1 MGLFHEVVYTF
12 TIGCKI
18 VFLAY
23 ISAFFNSLTQLRNE
37 KQLKSET
44 KSLIFRFNQKSL
56 NDFNFKNGIKPKN
69 SLFLFFTKHKHT
81 KLGLNKNLFKQTAIY
96 GLATVFPRMLS
107 FFLVRLYTGI
117 LPTGEYG
124 EVSIV
129 LSWMVFL
136 NVVLS
141 YGMETAFFRFY
152 NSESDKQNVIA
163 TSTISIFWSSI
174 IFLFGALI
182 FRGTLASW
190 ANVDVQYVTYAIWI
204 LVLDALV
211 IVPFSK
217 LRANQKPM
225 LYAIIKIGNVAV
237 NLVLNLFFLTLLPT
251 IAAASPNSF
260 IGNLYVENYEIG
272 YIFVSNLAASLL
284 TLLVLS
290 PNYLSLTRKFDKVLW
305 KKRMQYGLPIL
316 VAGIAFAV
324 NEHFD
329 KILLDKWLPENVA
342 KSEVGAYS
350 ACYKLGLFMV
360 LFATAFRLGIEPFF
374 FSHSNHENAP
384 QTYAMITKYFVIFG
398 SLILLGVI
406 VFADVLKFL
415 LLDNKSYWEAM
426 KVVPLIILANFFL
439 GIYNNLSVWYK
450 LTDRT
455 KMGAYISIVGAILTL
470 VLNYLLIPKFSYYGS
485 AIATIVAYGSMMFI
499 SYILGNRY
507 FPIPYDMEKIGG
519 YLGLSIVFS
528 AISFYGFR
536 ENYFVGI
543 PLLLLFMY
551 FVYHNEKVIIL
562 SIIKRKK

>member
-1 MGLFHEVVYTF
+1 
-12 TIGCKI
+12 
-18 VFLAY
+18 
-23 ISAFFNSLTQLRNE
+23 
-37 KQLKSET
+37 
-44 KSLIFRFNQKSL
+44 
-56 NDFNFKNGIKPKN
+56 
-69 SLFLFFTKHKHT
+69 
-81 KLGLNKNLFKQTAIY
+81 
-96 GLATVFPRMLS
+96 
-107 FFLVRLYTGI
+107 
-117 LPTGEYG
+117 
-124 EVSIV
+124 
-129 LSWMVFL
+129 
-136 NVVLS
+136 
-141 YGMETAFFRFY
+141 
-152 NSESDKQNVIA
+152 
-163 TSTISIFWSSI
+163 
-174 IFLFGALI
+174 
-182 FRGTLASW
+182 
-190 ANVDVQYVTYAIWI
+190 
-204 LVLDALV
+204 
-211 IVPFSK
+211 
-217 LRANQKPM
+217 M

-237 NLVLNLFFLTLLPT
+237 NLLLNLFFLLLLPK
-251 IAAASPNSF
+251 IAETNPNSF

-290 PNYLSLTRKFDKVLW
+290 PNYLSLTRKFDAALW
-305 KKRMQYGLPIL
+305 KKMMQYGLPIL

-329 KILLDKWLPENVA
+329 KILLGYWLPESVA

-374 FSHSNHENAP
+374 FSHSNNENAP

-415 LLDNKSYWEAM
+415 LLENKSYWEAM
-426 KVVPLIILANFFL
+426 KVVPLIILANFCL

-455 KMGAYISIVGAILTL
+455 KMGAYISIVGAVLTL

-485 AIATIVAYGSMMFI
+485 AIATIAAYGSMMFI
-499 SYILGNRY
+499 SYVLGNRY
-507 FPIPYDMEKIGG
+507 YPIPYDMEKIGG
-519 YLGLSIVFS
+519 YLGLSILFS

-543 PLLLLFMY
+543 PLLMLFVY
-551 FVYHNEKVIIL
+551 FVYHNEKATIL

>member
-1 MGLFHEVVYTF
+1 
-12 TIGCKI
+12 
-18 VFLAY
+18 
-23 ISAFFNSLTQLRNE
+23 
-37 KQLKSET
+37 
-44 KSLIFRFNQKSL
+44 
-56 NDFNFKNGIKPKN
+56 
-69 SLFLFFTKHKHT
+69 
-81 KLGLNKNLFKQTAIY
+81 LGLYKSLFKQTAIY
-96 GLATVFPRMLS
+96 GLATVLPRMLS
-107 FFLVRLYTGI
+107 FLLVRLYTGI

-129 LSWMVFL
+129 LSWMVFF

-152 NSESDKQNVIA
+152 NSETDKENVIA

-182 FRGTLASW
+182 FRGTLASL
-190 ANVDVQYVTYAIWI
+190 ANVEVQYITYAIWI

-217 LRANQKPM
+217 LRANQRPM

-237 NLVLNLFFLTLLPT
+237 NLLLNIFFLLLLPK
-251 IAAASPNSF
+251 IAAANPNSF

-290 PNYLSLTRKFDKVLW
+290 PNYLSLTRKFDVALW
-305 KKRMQYGLPIL
+305 KKMMQYGLPIL

-329 KILLDKWLPENVA
+329 KILLGYWLPDNIA

-374 FSHSNHENAP
+374 FSHSNHEKAP

-426 KVVPLIILANFFL
+426 KVVPLIILANFCL

-455 KMGAYISIVGAILTL
+455 KMGAYISIVGAVLTL

-485 AIATIVAYGSMMFI
+485 AIATIAAYGSMMFI
-499 SYILGNRY
+499 SYVLGNRY
-507 FPIPYDMEKIGG
+507 YPIPYDMEKIGG
-519 YLGLSIVFS
+519 YLGLSILFS

-543 PLLLLFMY
+543 PLLLLFVY
-551 FVYHNEKVIIL
+551 FVYHNEKATIL